1 MGRRAWT
8 CCLRPGEERG
18 RLVESLLQFLSGPS
32 CRRSAARRA
41 SLCSLPPCPT
51 PPNLTKTTPRRD
63 AEGEVRVWDLQQ
75 RRAVL
80 SRALHDAQ
88 AGVLHLAV
96 VGGGEG
102 GGEGEPPPALLLR

>member
-1 MGRRAWT
+1 
-8 CCLRPGEERG
+8 
-18 RLVESLLQFLSGPS
+18 
-32 CRRSAARRA
+32 
-41 SLCSLPPCPT
+41 
-51 PPNLTKTTPRRD
+51 
-63 AEGEVRVWDLQQ
+63 VRVWDLQQ